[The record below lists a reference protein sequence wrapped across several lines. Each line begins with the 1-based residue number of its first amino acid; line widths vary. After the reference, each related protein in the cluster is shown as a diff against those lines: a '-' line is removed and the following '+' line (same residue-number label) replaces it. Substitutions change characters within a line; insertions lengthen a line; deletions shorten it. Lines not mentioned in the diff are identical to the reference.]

1 MKRRASVT
9 LVPILLAL
17 GFLPVPASAVTRDDL
32 RQGMRKLWEDHVTW
46 TRLYIVSATAD
57 LPDKDAAARRLLQ
70 NQADIGRAIVPFY
83 GAAAGDRLTAL
94 LKDHILIAVDIVD
107 AARKGDAAR
116 KDEAVRRWTSNADE
130 IAGFLSGANPGNWPL
145 ADMKKMMRDHL
156 DLTTGAPRAASERLG
171 CGRRGLRPGPR
182 RDPPNGRHAERRHH
196 PAVPGKTD
204 LADRDRGRGVA
215 GVRRRLHSAS
225 QALPKVTSGRRGS
238 DRREPMP
245 EMHQHLTV
253 R

>member
-130 IAGFLSGANPGNWPL
+130 IARFLSGANPGNWPL

-156 DLTTGAPRAASERLG
+156 DLTTAELLARLQKDWAADVAAYDRVHDEI
-171 CGRRGLRPGPR
+171 LRM
-182 RDPPNGRHAERRHH
+182 
-196 PAVPGKTD
+196 
-204 LADRDRGRGVA
+204 ADM
-215 GVRRRLHSAS
+215 L
-225 QALPKVTSGRRGS
+225 S
-238 DRREPMP
+238 DGIIRQFP
-245 EMHQHLTV
+245 EKLT
-253 R
+253 

>member
-156 DLTTGAPRAASERLG
+156 DLTTAELLARLQKDWAADVAAYDRVHDEI
-171 CGRRGLRPGPR
+171 LRM
-182 RDPPNGRHAERRHH
+182 
-196 PAVPGKTD
+196 
-204 LADRDRGRGVA
+204 ADM
-215 GVRRRLHSAS
+215 L
-225 QALPKVTSGRRGS
+225 S
-238 DRREPMP
+238 DGIIRQFP
-245 EMHQHLTV
+245 EKLT
-253 R
+253 